1 MYSIGRMIQPVT
13 YQTTR
18 LLAQGYQ
25 PSLIAKL
32 DGVMVNTI
40 HVRRL
45 RFERATGGKSTGRFG
60 KRGRPRRIDPN
71 QFTLFP

>member
-1 MYSIGRMIQPVT
+1 MIHPVT

-18 LLAQGYQ
+18 LLVQGYS
-25 PSLIAKL
+25 PTLLAKL
-32 DGVMVNTI
+32 DGVQVNTI

-60 KRGRPRRIDPN
+60 KRGRPRKLPNPN
-71 QFTLFP
+71 QLLFQF